1 MKELAAY
8 SFLPWV
14 RNGLANK
21 ITTDETSTDLRAK
34 VVVDLKL
41 TGTNRNDKTPSTTD
55 IKRVVELYGPGDI
68 TGIQSRAVVRTE
80 PRDWITNYEPNYL
93 PHIEF
98 YDEDFPWR
106 YTPTKTQKEHEERL
120 QPWLALIV
128 LKEDEF
134 ENIKMVGD
142 KPLPSLRVLD
152 TNVLPPV
159 DDLWAWAHVHV
170 HEAIQKENSEELV
183 WNETD
188 SINEKFKKI
197 IDKDPD
203 RASSRI
209 ISPRR
214 LEEKT
219 GYHAFLVPSYKS
231 GVLAGLG
238 LDPNTDTI
246 SEPAWTGSEKNHEIP
261 YYYRWYFRTS
271 TVGDFEYLVRLLK
284 PGIPDKRLGKRDMD
298 VSKPGAGLD
307 GVYIGNLRLGGALKR
322 PGDIDEPKISET
334 FEKFPEKI
342 TKVLNLANSYREE
355 SLEEDPNPLVTAP
368 LYGKWHA
375 FVKKLENKP
384 EKDWVHEL
392 NLDPRNRVP
401 AGFGTKVIKENQ
413 EEYMQEAWAQMANI
427 IKKNADRRTSQLAEQ
442 IATIFKRRVEDLPGD
457 LILPLV
463 DPLINLGPDI
473 DNLKPLLRESRIPN
487 FLNSPMARRVVRPKG
502 PMQKRMNYSGMKEV
516 NIDTLIRK
524 TGQGGGLRGNPD
536 RGFPID
542 IEKIFNG
549 TGTGGV
555 IDIDEILKDLE
566 AGGGTFDPG
575 TLPRGP
581 GRLFNNIN
589 DPSGRAVRLRNS
601 GAGNVL
607 PGSAPVPANDRAG
620 SAFNLE
626 NEFKG
631 IELDRYKEAVKD
643 HDLQREFIGL
653 ASERKELIEIDV
665 KGIGEIKKKILKT
678 IDPSNTI
685 VKRDNQKIQGEG
697 SERYKNSNSLDPIYA
712 YPEFPQA
719 MYEPLKDISS
729 ELFLPGIQYVKE
741 NSITLL
747 ETNQKFIEA
756 YMVGLNHEFARELL
770 WREYPTYQN
779 GSYFRQFWDVNNIVE
794 IGDKEVLA
802 EYEKRRKAVIEELKD
817 IPRFSDEKWKQDSNL
832 GEHDNRD
839 TGGKQE
845 NEVVMVI
852 RGELLKKFPN
862 TLIYARKAEWGASDE
877 SGEIDKSLP
886 RKFHNDEPSDD
897 NPEFTKRPLYQA
909 KVDPDIYFVGLDLT
923 VDEARGSDEDAGWFF
938 VIQEIPGEPRFGLDV
953 DEDKDVDEIFWND
966 LNWSHVDIDRGSF
979 LSPTLNIG
987 LSKDESTLKSLDE
1000 KKKEYRAED
1009 EQIVWDNNV
1018 SSAELAYIL
1027 YQAPVLIAV
1036 HACELLLEVGESQ

>member
-1 MKELAAY
+1 MKKLAAY

-21 ITTDETSTDLRAK
+21 ITTVATNKDLRAK
-34 VVVDLKL
+34 VKVNLEL
-41 TGTNRNDKTPSTTD
+41 TGTNRNDKTTSTTD

-68 TGIQSRAVVRTE
+68 TGIQSRAIVRTE

-142 KPLPSLRVLD
+142 SPLPSLKVHD

-298 VSKPGAGLD
+298 VSKLGAGLD
-307 GVYIGNLRLGGALKR
+307 GVYIRNLRLGGALKR

-413 EEYMQEAWAQMANI
+413 EKYMQEAWVQMAAI
-427 IKKNADRRTSQLAEQ
+427 IKKNAGRRTSQLAEKV
-442 IATIFKRRVEDLPGD
+442 AEVFRGRLEELPAD

-463 DPLINLGPDI
+463 DPLINLGPDSF
-473 DNLKPLLRESRIPN
+473 NLKPLIRGSKIPN
-487 FLNSPMARRVVRPKG
+487 FLNSPMARRIVRPKG
-502 PMQKRMNYSGMKEV
+502 PMQKRMNYSGMREV
-516 NIDTLIRK
+516 NLGTLINE
-524 TGQGGGLRGNPD
+524 TGQGGGLRGNPE

-542 IEKIFNG
+542 IEEIFNG
-549 TGTGGV
+549 TGTGEV
-555 IDIDEILKDLE
+555 INIDEILKDFE
-566 AGGGTFDPG
+566 AGGGAFDPG

-601 GAGNVL
+601 GAGNGL
-607 PGSAPVPANDRAG
+607 PGSATVPANDRADA
-620 SAFNLE
+620 AFNLE

-631 IELDRYKEAVKD
+631 IELDRYKEAMKD

-665 KGIGEIKKKILKT
+665 EGIGVIKEKILKT
-678 IDPSNTI
+678 IDPANTI

-697 SERYKNSNSLDPIYA
+697 SERYKKSNSLDPIYA
-712 YPEFPQA
+712 YPEFVQA
-719 MYEPLKDISS
+719 MYKPLKDISS

-794 IGDKEVLA
+794 KEPDEDYKIRQRDRV
-802 EYEKRRKAVIEELKD
+802 EELKD
-817 IPRFSDEKWKQDSNL
+817 IPRFSDERWKQGSKL
-832 GEHDNRD
+832 GAHDNRD
-839 TGGKQE
+839 AGGKQK

-862 TLIYARKAEWGASDE
+862 TLIYARKAEWEVDE
-877 SGEIDKSLP
+877 LGNEDKSLP
-886 RKFHNDEPSDD
+886 RKLHEEDPKKVNS
-897 NPEFTKRPLYQA
+897 EFIKNPLYQA

-923 VDEARGSDEDAGWFF
+923 VDEARGYEGDAGWFF

-953 DEDKDVDEIFWND
+953 DENKEVDKIFWND
-966 LNWSHVDIDRGSF
+966 LNWSHVDIDRGNF
-979 LSPTLNIG
+979 LSPSLKIE
-987 LSKDESTLKSLDE
+987 LSTDPGNLSDD
-1000 KKKEYRAED
+1000 KKKYRKED
-1009 EQIVWDNNV
+1009 KEIAWDNNV

-1036 HACELLLEVGESQ
+1036 HACELLPEVGESQ